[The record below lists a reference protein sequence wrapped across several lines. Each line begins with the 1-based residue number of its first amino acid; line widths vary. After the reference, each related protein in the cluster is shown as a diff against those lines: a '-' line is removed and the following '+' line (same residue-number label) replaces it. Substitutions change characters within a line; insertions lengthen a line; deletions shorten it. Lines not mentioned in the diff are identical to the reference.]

1 MLHLYFVLY
10 RYQLDSETDVDAIV
24 TSIIRRCSESVWLS
38 VHTQPNMK
46 HEKQVKCQ
54 WDTKQ
59 CLHLEGNPY
68 HNKYKLP
75 EGEEK
80 KQNKK
85 VVADSH
91 CWRQLLESKTI
102 KDDAVML
109 RFIKAMHLLLS

>member
-1 MLHLYFVLY
+1 M
-10 RYQLDSETDVDAIV
+10 
-24 TSIIRRCSESVWLS
+24 WLS
-38 VHTQPNMK
+38 VHTQADVK

-68 HNKYKLP
+68 HDKYKLP

-80 KQNKK
+80 KLNKK

-109 RFIKAMHLLLS
+109 RFINVRLCTCCQANGVVQIYRICA